1 MRQCKISKK
10 IKNGY
15 ETQPL
20 PGVFVFRGWSQRG
33 ELVTRTASGEI
44 SGEGCIDPVPI
55 IEDADGRVHVV
66 DADRVVFLEGEE
78 VTDAM
83 AAAAIEKAVACCLI
97 PPLSSQVTDSCSY
110 HNLFSSVIKAALNA
124 REAAR

>member
-44 SGEGCIDPVPI
+44 SGEGCIDPVAI
-55 IEDADGRVHVV
+55 IEDADGKIHVV
-66 DADRVVFLEGEE
+66 DADRMVFLEGEGTE
-78 VTDAM
+78 VPGAVTHAM
-83 AAAAIEKAVACCLI
+83 KNAAMDEAIYCGVLASSDRHMMWDEIANIIGAAF
-97 PPLSSQVTDSCSY
+97 D
-110 HNLFSSVIKAALNA
+110 A
-124 REAAR
+124 RESN